1 MVWTIGLGG
10 RKMRYFGGILA
21 ALTVAVGVAGGL
33 AGGAA
38 AQDLRDVAGP
48 KELPPASYT
57 GSQYVDSTGCVFV
70 RAGFDGQVTWV
81 PRVNQDR
88 QLVCGFKPT
97 LTPSAGAVA
106 VAPAPEA
113 APETTPAAD
122 AAAPPRRTTAV
133 RAAPAPKAA
142 KPARAAP
149 VAPQADV
156 AAAHVELVSVTTV
169 DAAATPCKSG
179 SKTAER
185 YRLSNGKRYLRCG
198 GPVADPVAYLNSL
211 RLPGIRVVAGPDL
224 AVAGPV
230 AKVAIPEGYEPAWT
244 DGRLNPKRAQGTTE
258 GKAAMARR
266 WTDAVPMK
274 RIPGTEAASVKAAAG
289 RYVQVGAF
297 AVAANADGAA
307 ARIGALGL
315 PAARQAAHVGG
326 RPVQIVLAGPFI
338 SGADLSEALVRLRG
352 AGYPDAFAR

>member
-133 RAAPAPKAA
+133 RAAPAPQAA

-149 VAPQADV
+149 SP
-156 AAAHVELVSVTTV
+156 
-169 DAAATPCKSG
+169 
-179 SKTAER
+179 
-185 YRLSNGKRYLRCG
+185 
-198 GPVADPVAYLNSL
+198 
-211 RLPGIRVVAGPDL
+211 
-224 AVAGPV
+224 
-230 AKVAIPEGYEPAWT
+230 
-244 DGRLNPKRAQGTTE
+244 
-258 GKAAMARR
+258 RR
-266 WTDAVPMK
+266 
-274 RIPGTEAASVKAAAG
+274 
-289 RYVQVGAF
+289 
-297 AVAANADGAA
+297 
-307 ARIGALGL
+307 
-315 PAARQAAHVGG
+315 
-326 RPVQIVLAGPFI
+326 
-338 SGADLSEALVRLRG
+338 
-352 AGYPDAFAR
+352 